1 MKYSLSI
8 ITVCLNSSATIGST
22 ITSVLSQD
30 YSNFEY
36 IIIDGGSSDGTSEII
51 KGFNDARIKLI
62 SEIDY
67 GLWDAMNKA
76 VTKASGDFV
85 TFLNSDDVYM
95 DEFVVTNSLKYIDE
109 KNLDLMFGFVNLYD
123 EELMSI
129 YRKYRVNELS
139 LDLLKIGVMPAHP
152 GSIIKRTLYNS
163 LDGFHYNLNVPP
175 DFYMF
180 LSVFRIK
187 KVRTG
192 CYPSV
197 LVKMRK
203 GGLGNSSIIFKL
215 KRQFYIINALKL
227 YGIKVSIFKFAFNKI
242 LYRRKEFS
250 VD

>member
-1 MKYSLSI
+1 MKNRLSI
-8 ITVCLNSSATIGST
+8 ITVCLNSAQTIRST
-22 ITSVLSQD
+22 IISVLGQN
-30 YSNFEY
+30 YSDFEY

-62 SEIDY
+62 SEVDH

-95 DEFVVTNSLKYIDE
+95 DEFVVTNSLQYIDE
-109 KNLDLMFGFVNLYD
+109 KNLDLMFGFVDLYD

-197 LVKMRK
+197 LVNMRR
-203 GGLGNSSIIFKL
+203 GGLGNSSIVFMI
-215 KRQFYIINALKL
+215 KRQFYIINALRIS
-227 YGIKVSIFKFAFNKI
+227 GINVSIFRFIFNKI
-242 LYRRKEFS
+242 SYRKREFFC
-250 VD
+250 